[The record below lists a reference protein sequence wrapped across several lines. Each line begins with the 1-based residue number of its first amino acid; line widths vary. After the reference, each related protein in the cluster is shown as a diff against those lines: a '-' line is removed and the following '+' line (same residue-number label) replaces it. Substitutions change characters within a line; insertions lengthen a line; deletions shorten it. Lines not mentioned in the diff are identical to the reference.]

1 MLWAKQGGFFS
12 FSFDR
17 AMVKVRPLEPTYL
30 GSCSNPAVHC
40 MTLFNL
46 SGPQLFSS
54 VKWR

>member
-17 AMVKVRPLEPTYL
+17 AMVKVRPMEPTYL